1 MSLID
6 RGDYSIYGVKKV
18 KSASSFI
25 KMHAVKSA
33 KSRSVIMEAEATTL
47 LKFIKGN
54 QKNQLVIPIYQRLY
68 SWEKE
73 QCKELWD
80 DIIKIGGN
88 DKMDGHFI
96 GSILYVLDGITHSD
110 NALLI
115 IDGQQRL
122 TTITLLLTAL
132 RDHLND
138 EDEFLEKFSCQK
150 IESDYLINSDKDG
163 DKKFRLILS
172 ESDKDTLLSLID
184 ENRRK
189 PSEPSSKIMENFKL
203 FEEWV
208 SNTNKLETIFKGL
221 EKLMIVWIAL
231 KKEKNDPQ
239 LIFESMNSKGIE
251 LTQTDLI
258 RNYIVMETEI
268 EKQEG
273 FYNKYWRAMEE
284 EFKQNKKW
292 FDRFVRHYLTI
303 KTREIPNINKVYVA
317 LKDYRQKEG
326 IGIEDLLKDLQKYCG
341 YFCQIVFKKE
351 ANKDLNKALGFLV
364 DLEMDVIYPLLLELY
379 SDYSDGVLSKADF
392 IPIIA
397 LIESYICRRA
407 VCGLGTNSL
416 NKVFPSFTKH
426 IQKDEYF
433 KSLKA
438 HFGYLT
444 EKQRFPNN
452 DEFKKLFITIDFYH
466 FKKREYF
473 FERLENF
480 ERKERVYTH
489 EYTIEHIMP
498 QTLTEDTK
506 EWERDLGE
514 NFKEIHDKY
523 LHTIGNLTLT
533 GYNSEYSNKSFQEKR
548 DMEGGFKDSPLRLNQ
563 GLRDLKSFGEEEIK
577 KRANDL
583 ADLALKIW
591 TYPKLDAETLEKY
604 KPKKDKKEKK
614 VYDLNSYKFGS
625 HSREL
630 FDILSKGIKALDEKI
645 VENFNQDYIS
655 YKFSKNFVD
664 IVAQTKDLKL
674 YLNMPFYE
682 LQDEKNLARD
692 MTNKGHLG
700 NGDIEVKLETK
711 ENIPYCLGLIKQ
723 ALEKQMGGRNRQ

>member
-1 MSLID
+1 MKADI
-6 RGDYSIYGVKKV
+6 
-18 KSASSFI
+18 
-25 KMHAVKSA
+25 
-33 KSRSVIMEAEATTL
+33 TTL
-47 LKFIKGN
+47 LNFIKDN
-54 QKNQLVIPIYQRLY
+54 QKNQLVIPIYQRVY

-80 DIIKIGGN
+80 DIIKIGGD
-88 DKMDGHFI
+88 DKMDWHFI
-96 GSILYVLDGITHSD
+96 GSILYVLDRITHSN

-132 RDHLND
+132 RDHLSD
-138 EDEFLEKFSCQK
+138 EYEFLEKFSHQK
-150 IESDYLINSDKDG
+150 IQNDYLINSDKDS

-184 ENRRK
+184 KDKRK
-189 PSEPSSKIMENFKL
+189 PSELSSKIIENFKL

-208 SNTNKLETIFKGL
+208 SKNTDKLETIFKGL
-221 EKLMIVWIAL
+221 EKLMIVTIAL
-231 KKEKNDPQ
+231 EKGKDDPQ

-284 EFKQNKKW
+284 DFKQNKKW

-303 KTREIPNINKVYVA
+303 KTREIPNTNKVYVA
-317 LKDYRQKEG
+317 FKDYRQKEG

-341 YFCQIVFKKE
+341 YFCRIVFKKE
-351 ANKDLNKALGFLV
+351 ADKDLNKALGFLV

-379 SDYSDGVLSKADF
+379 GDYSDGVLSKDDF

-438 HFGYLT
+438 HFGSLT

-452 DEFKKLFITIDFYH
+452 DEFKDCFITIDFYK
-466 FKKREYF
+466 FQKKEYF

-480 ERKERVYTH
+480 DRKERVYTH
-489 EYTIEHIMP
+489 EYTTEHIMP
-498 QTLTEDTK
+498 QTLTE

-514 NFKEIHDKY
+514 NFQEIHNKY

-533 GYNSEYSNKSFQEKR
+533 GYNLEYSNKSFQEKR
-548 DMEGGFKDSPLRLNQ
+548 DMEKGFKDSPLRLNQ
-563 GLRDLKSFGEEEIK
+563 GLRDLKFFGEEEIK

-614 VYDLNSYKFGS
+614 VYDLSSYKFGS

-645 VENFNQDYIS
+645 LEKFNKMCIS
-655 YKFSKNFVD
+655 YKFDTNFVS
-664 IVAQTKDLKL
+664 IVPLKNGGLNL

-682 LQDEKNLARD
+682 LQDEKNLAKKA
-692 MTNKGHLG
+692 KGNYG

>member
-1 MSLID
+1 
-6 RGDYSIYGVKKV
+6 
-18 KSASSFI
+18 
-25 KMHAVKSA
+25 
-33 KSRSVIMEAEATTL
+33 MEADATTL
-47 LKFIKGN
+47 LKFIKDN
-54 QKNQLVIPIYQRLY
+54 QKNQLVIPIYQRVY

-73 QCKELWD
+73 QCKQLWD

-96 GSILYVLDGITHSD
+96 GSILYVLDRITHSN

-132 RDHLND
+132 RDHWSD
-138 EDEFLEKFSCQK
+138 KRKEIEDH
-150 IESDYLINSDKDG
+150 YLINSDKDG

-172 ESDKDTLLSLID
+172 DSDKDTLLYLID
-184 ENRRK
+184 KDRRK
-189 PSEPSSKIMENFKL
+189 PSEPSSKIVENFKL
-203 FEEWV
+203 FGEWI
-208 SNTNKLETIFKGL
+208 SKNTGKLETIFKGL
-221 EKLMIVWIAL
+221 DKLMIVKIAL
-231 KKEKNDPQ
+231 KEGKYNPQ
-239 LIFESMNSKGIE
+239 LIFENMNSKGME
-251 LTQTDLI
+251 LIQTDLI
-258 RNYIVMETEI
+258 RNYIIMETEI

-284 EFKQNKKW
+284 EFKQNEKL
-292 FDRFVRHYLTI
+292 FNQFVRHYLTI
-303 KTREIPNINKVYVA
+303 KTREVPNINKVYVA

-351 ANKDLNKALGFLV
+351 DDKDLNKALGFLV

-379 SDYSDGVLSKADF
+379 SDYSDGVLSKDDF
-392 IPIIA
+392 IPSIA

-438 HFGYLT
+438 HFGSLT

-452 DEFKKLFITIDFYH
+452 DEFKDCFITIDFYK
-466 FKKREYF
+466 FKKNKYF

-480 ERKERVYTH
+480 NRKERVYTH
-489 EYTIEHIMP
+489 EYTTEHIMP
-498 QTLTEDTK
+498 QKLTEELK
-506 EWERDLGE
+506 KDLGQDHE
-514 NFKEIHDKY
+514 RIHTQY

-533 GYNSEYSNKSFQEKR
+533 GYNSEYSNKSFQEKS
-548 DMEGGFKDSPLRLNQ
+548 FKDSPLRLNQ
-563 GLRDLKSFGEEEIK
+563 GLRNLESFGEEEIK

-604 KPKKDKKEKK
+604 KPKKEKE
-614 VYDLNSYKFGS
+614 VYDLSFYKFGS

-630 FDILSKGIKALDEKI
+630 FDILSKGIKALDKRI
-645 VENFNQDYIS
+645 IENFNQDYIS

-664 IVAQTKDLKL
+664 IVPLKNGGLKL
-674 YLNMPFYE
+674 YLNMKFNE

-700 NGDIEVKLETK
+700 NGDIEVKLEEK
-711 ENIPYCLGLIKQ
+711 ENIPYYLGLIKQ

>member
-1 MSLID
+1 
-6 RGDYSIYGVKKV
+6 
-18 KSASSFI
+18 
-25 KMHAVKSA
+25 
-33 KSRSVIMEAEATTL
+33 MEADVTTL
-47 LKFIKGN
+47 LNFIKGN
-54 QKNQLVIPIYQRLY
+54 QNNQLVIPIYQRLY

-73 QCKELWD
+73 QCKQLWD
-80 DIIKIGGN
+80 DIIKIGGD

-96 GSILYVLDGITHSD
+96 GSILYVIHDAKYS
-110 NALLI
+110 NNVLLI

-138 EDEFLEKFSCQK
+138 EDEFLGKFSRQQ
-150 IESDYLINSDKDG
+150 IQNRYLINSDKDG

-184 ENRRK
+184 KDKRK
-189 PSEPSSKIMENFKL
+189 PSEPSSKIVENFKL
-203 FEEWV
+203 FGEWI
-208 SNTNKLETIFKGL
+208 SKNTNKLETIFKGL
-221 EKLMIVWIAL
+221 DKLMIVEIAL
-231 KKEKNDPQ
+231 EKGKDDPQ

-284 EFKQNKKW
+284 EFKQNKKL
-292 FDRFVRHYLTI
+292 FDRFVRHYVTI
-303 KTREIPNINKVYVA
+303 KTKIPNVNKVYVA

-351 ANKDLNKALGFLV
+351 ADKDLNKALDFLV

-379 SDYSDGVLSKADF
+379 SDYSDGVLSKDDF
-392 IPIIA
+392 RRSIA

-407 VCGLGTNSL
+407 VCGFGTNGL
-416 NKVFPSFTKH
+416 NKIFASFTKK
-426 IQKDEYF
+426 INKDQYLESI
-433 KSLKA
+433 KV
-438 HFGYLT
+438 HFGSLT
-444 EKQRFPNN
+444 EKQRFPDN
-452 DEFKKLFITIDFYH
+452 DEFKNLFITIDFYNLKE
-466 FKKREYF
+466 KKYF
-473 FERLENF
+473 FERLEKFDTEEPVNTQ
-480 ERKERVYTH
+480 EC
-489 EYTIEHIMP
+489 TIEHIMP
-498 QTLTEDTK
+498 QTLTE

-514 NFKEIHDKY
+514 NFQAIHDKY

-533 GYNSEYSNKSFQEKR
+533 GYNFEYSNRSFQEKR
-548 DMEGGFKDSPLRLNQ
+548 DMEKGFKQSPLKLNQ
-563 GLRDLKSFGEEEIK
+563 SLKDLKSFGEEEIK

-614 VYDLNSYKFGS
+614 VYDLSSYKFGS

-630 FDILSKGIKALDEKI
+630 FDILSKGIKALDERITESFMKA
-645 VENFNQDYIS
+645 YIA
-655 YKFSKNFVD
+655 YKFKTNFVD
-664 IVAQTKDLKL
+664 IVVQTKDLKL
-674 YLNMPFYE
+674 YLNMKFNE
-682 LQDEKNLARD
+682 LQDEKNLASD
-692 MTNKGHLG
+692 ATNKHHNG

>member
-1 MSLID
+1 
-6 RGDYSIYGVKKV
+6 
-18 KSASSFI
+18 
-25 KMHAVKSA
+25 
-33 KSRSVIMEAEATTL
+33 MEANAMKL
-47 LKFIKGN
+47 LDFIGKS
-54 QKNQLVIPIYQRLY
+54 QERQFIIPIYQRLY
-68 SWEKE
+68 SWGKE
-73 QCKELWD
+73 QCKQLWD
-80 DIIKIGGN
+80 DIIKIGGD
-88 DKMDGHFI
+88 DKMNGHFI
-96 GSILYVLDGITHSD
+96 GSILYVHDGQYTTSY
-110 NALLI
+110 NELFI

-122 TTITLLLTAL
+122 TTITLLFTAL
-132 RDHLND
+132 RDHLSD
-138 EDEFLEKFSCQK
+138 EVKRKE
-150 IESDYLINSDKDG
+150 IENHYLINSSKDG

-172 ESDKDTLLSLID
+172 ESDKDTLLYLID
-184 ENRRK
+184 KDKRK
-189 PSEPSSKIMENFKL
+189 PSEPSSKIVENFKL

-208 SNTNKLETIFKGL
+208 SNTDKLETIFKGL
-221 EKLMIVWIAL
+221 EKLMIVEISL
-231 KKEKNDPQ
+231 EKRKCDPQ

-284 EFKQNKKW
+284 EFKQNKKL

-303 KTREIPNINKVYVA
+303 KTKEIPNINKVYVA

-341 YFCQIVFKKE
+341 YFCRIVFKKE
-351 ANKDLNKALGFLV
+351 ADKDLNKALGFLV
-364 DLEMDVIYPLLLELY
+364 DLEMDVVYPLLLELY

-433 KSLKA
+433 KNLKA

-452 DEFKKLFITIDFYH
+452 DEFKDLFITIDFYS
-466 FKKREYF
+466 FKKNKYF

-480 ERKERVYTH
+480 DRKERVYTH
-489 EYTIEHIMP
+489 EYTTEHIMP
-498 QTLTEDTK
+498 QTLTQ

-514 NFKEIHDKY
+514 NFQEIHDKY

-533 GYNSEYSNKSFQEKR
+533 GYNPEYSNNSFQEKQG
-548 DMEGGFKDSPLRLNQ
+548 MEKGFKDSPLRLNQ
-563 GLRDLKSFGEEEIK
+563 SLRDLKSFGEEEIK

-591 TYPKLDAETLEKY
+591 TYPNLNAETLEKY

-614 VYDLNSYKFGS
+614 VYDLSSYKFGS

-630 FDILSKGIKALDEKI
+630 FDILSKEIKALDERI
-645 VENFNQDYIS
+645 TENFNQDYIS

-664 IVAQTKDLKL
+664 IVVQTKDLKL
-674 YLNMPFYE
+674 YLNMKFNE

-711 ENIPYCLGLIKQ
+711 ENIPYCLRLIKQ

>member
-1 MSLID
+1 
-6 RGDYSIYGVKKV
+6 
-18 KSASSFI
+18 
-25 KMHAVKSA
+25 
-33 KSRSVIMEAEATTL
+33 MEANKNTL
-47 LKFIKGN
+47 LKFIKDN
-54 QKNQLVIPIYQRLY
+54 QKNQLVIPIYQRSY

-73 QCKELWD
+73 QCKQLWD

-110 NALLI
+110 NALFI

-122 TTITLLLTAL
+122 TTITLLLIAL
-132 RDHLND
+132 RNHLSDEVKRKEIEDH
-138 EDEFLEKFSCQK
+138 
-150 IESDYLINSDKDG
+150 YLINSDKDG

-172 ESDKDTLLSLID
+172 ESDRDTLLSLID
-184 ENRRK
+184 KDRRK
-189 PSEPSSKIMENFKL
+189 PSEPSSKIVENFKL
-203 FEEWV
+203 FEKWV
-208 SNTNKLETIFKGL
+208 SQNTNKLETIFKGL
-221 EKLMIVWIAL
+221 DKLMIVEIAL
-231 KKEKNDPQ
+231 KKEKDDPQ

-258 RNYIVMETEI
+258 RNYIIMETEI

-273 FYNKYWRAMEE
+273 FYNQYWRAMEE
-284 EFKQNKKW
+284 DFKQNKKL

-303 KTREIPNINKVYVA
+303 KTREIPNTNKVYVA

-341 YFCQIVFKKE
+341 YFCRIVFKKE
-351 ANKDLNKALGFLV
+351 ADKADKDLNKALGFLV
-364 DLEMDVIYPLLLELY
+364 GLEMDVIYPLLLELY
-379 SDYSDGVLSKADF
+379 SDYSDGVLSKDDF
-392 IPIIA
+392 RRSIA

-416 NKVFPSFTKH
+416 NKVFSSFTKK
-426 IQKDEYF
+426 INKDQYLE
-433 KSLKA
+433 SIEA
-438 HFGYLT
+438 HFLSL
-444 EKQRFPNN
+444 EKTAGKFPK
-452 DEFKKLFITIDFYH
+452 DSESRDSFITKELYGRNKT
-466 FKKREYF
+466 KKKKTKYF
-473 FERLENF
+473 LERLNF
-480 ERKERVYTH
+480 DTKEPVNTQ
-489 EYTIEHIMP
+489 ECTIEHIIP
-498 QTLTEDTK
+498 QELTE

-514 NFKEIHDKY
+514 NFQAIHDKY

-533 GYNSEYSNKSFQEKR
+533 GYNHEYSNKSFQEKQG
-548 DMEGGFKDSPLRLNQ
+548 MKKGFKDSPLRLNQ

-604 KPKKDKKEKK
+604 KPKKDKKEKE

-630 FDILSKGIKALDEKI
+630 FDILSKEIKALDERI
-645 VENFNQDYIS
+645 TENFNQDYIS

-664 IVAQTKDLKL
+664 IVVQTKDLKL
-674 YLNMPFYE
+674 YLNMKFNE

-723 ALEKQMGGRNRQ
+723 TLEKQMGGRNRQ

>member
-1 MSLID
+1 
-6 RGDYSIYGVKKV
+6 
-18 KSASSFI
+18 
-25 KMHAVKSA
+25 
-33 KSRSVIMEAEATTL
+33 MEANATTL
-47 LKFIKGN
+47 LNFIKDN
-54 QKNQLVIPIYQRLY
+54 QKNQLVIPIYQRVY

-73 QCKELWD
+73 QCKQLWD
-80 DIIKIGGN
+80 DIIKVGGD

-132 RDHLND
+132 RDHWSD
-138 EDEFLEKFSCQK
+138 KHKE
-150 IESDYLINSDKDG
+150 IENHYLINSDKDG

-184 ENRRK
+184 KDRRK
-189 PSEPSSKIMENFKL
+189 PSEPSSKIVENFKL

-208 SNTNKLETIFKGL
+208 SNTDKLETIFKGL
-221 EKLMIVWIAL
+221 DKLMIVEIAL
-231 KKEKNDPQ
+231 EKGKDGPQ

-251 LTQTDLI
+251 LAQTDLI
-258 RNYIVMETEI
+258 RNYTVMETEI

-284 EFKQNKKW
+284 EFKQNEKW

-303 KTREIPNINKVYVA
+303 KTREIPNTNKVYVA

-341 YFCQIVFKKE
+341 YFCRIAFKKE
-351 ANKDLNKALGFLV
+351 ADKDLNKALGFLV

-379 SDYSDGVLSKADF
+379 SDYSDGILSKDDF
-392 IPIIA
+392 RRSVA

-452 DEFKKLFITIDFYH
+452 DEFKDRFIKIDFYK
-466 FKKREYF
+466 FKKKKYF

-480 ERKERVYTH
+480 NRKERVYTH

-498 QTLTEDTK
+498 QELTE
-506 EWERDLGE
+506 EWKRDLGE
-514 NFKEIHDKY
+514 NFQAIHDKY

-533 GYNSEYSNKSFQEKR
+533 GYNPEYSNRSFQEKQG
-548 DMEGGFKDSPLRLNQ
+548 MEKGFKNSPLMLNQ
-563 GLRDLKSFGEEEIK
+563 GLRGLESFGEKEIK

-614 VYDLNSYKFGS
+614 VYDLSFYNFGS

-630 FDILSKGIKALDEKI
+630 FDILRKEIKALDEKI
-645 VENFNQDYIS
+645 AEKFNQDYIS

-664 IVAQTKDLKL
+664 IVVQTKDLKL
-674 YLNMPFYE
+674 YLNMKFNE
-682 LQDEKNLARD
+682 LQDEKDLARD

>member
-1 MSLID
+1 
-6 RGDYSIYGVKKV
+6 
-18 KSASSFI
+18 
-25 KMHAVKSA
+25 
-33 KSRSVIMEAEATTL
+33 MEAGATTL
-47 LKFIKGN
+47 LNFIKDN

-73 QCKELWD
+73 QCKQLWD

-96 GSILYVLDGITHSD
+96 GSILYVLDRITHSN

-122 TTITLLLTAL
+122 TTITLLLIAL
-132 RDHLND
+132 RNHLSD
-138 EDEFLEKFSCQK
+138 EVKRKE
-150 IESDYLINSDKDG
+150 IENHYLINSDKDG

-184 ENRRK
+184 KDRRK
-189 PSEPSSKIMENFKL
+189 PSEPSSKIVENFKL
-203 FEEWV
+203 FEEWI
-208 SNTNKLETIFKGL
+208 SKNTNKLETIFKGL
-221 EKLMIVWIAL
+221 DKLMIVEIAL
-231 KKEKNDPQ
+231 DKGKDDSQ
-239 LIFESMNSKGIE
+239 LIFESMNSKGME

-258 RNYIVMETEI
+258 RNYIIMETEI

-284 EFKQNKKW
+284 DFKQNKKL

-317 LKDYRQKEG
+317 FKDYRQKER

-341 YFCQIVFKKE
+341 YFCRIVFKKE
-351 ANKDLNKALGFLV
+351 ADKEADKDLNKALGFLV

-379 SDYSDGVLSKADF
+379 SDYSDKVLSKDDF
-392 IPIIA
+392 KRSID

-416 NKVFPSFTKH
+416 NKVFPSFTRY

-433 KSLKA
+433 KSLEA

-452 DEFKKLFITIDFYH
+452 DEFKKLFITIDFYN
-466 FKKREYF
+466 FQKKKYF
-473 FERLENF
+473 FERLNF
-480 ERKERVYTH
+480 DRKEPVNTQ
-489 EYTIEHIMP
+489 ECTIEHIMP
-498 QTLTEDTK
+498 QKLTE
-506 EWERDLGE
+506 EWKRDLGE
-514 NFKEIHDKY
+514 NFQEIHDKY

-533 GYNSEYSNKSFQEKR
+533 GYNSEYGNKSFQEKR
-548 DMEGGFKDSPLRLNQ
+548 CMEGGFKHSPLRLNE
-563 GLRDLKSFGEEEIK
+563 GLRDLESSFGEEEIK

-614 VYDLNSYKFGS
+614 VYDLSSYKFDS

-630 FDILSKGIKALDEKI
+630 FDILSKEIKALDEKI
-645 VENFNQDYIS
+645 AEKFNQDYIS
-655 YKFSKNFVD
+655 YIFDKNFVD
-664 IVAQTKDLKL
+664 VVVQTKDLKL
-674 YLNMPFYE
+674 YLNMKFNE

-692 MTNKGHLG
+692 MTNIGHLG

>member
-18 KSASSFI
+18 KSVSSFI

-33 KSRSVIMEAEATTL
+33 KSGSAIMEAYATTL
-47 LKFIKGN
+47 LNFIKDN

-68 SWEKE
+68 SWDKE
-73 QCKELWD
+73 QCKQLWD
-80 DIIKIGGN
+80 DIIEIGGN

-96 GSILYVLDGITHSD
+96 GSILYVLDRITHSN

-132 RDHLND
+132 RNHLSDEVKRKEIGDH
-138 EDEFLEKFSCQK
+138 
-150 IESDYLINSDKDG
+150 YLINSDKDG

-184 ENRRK
+184 KDRRK

-203 FEEWV
+203 FEEWIRK
-208 SNTNKLETIFKGL
+208 NTNQLETIFKGL
-221 EKLMIVWIAL
+221 EKLMIVEIAL
-231 KKEKNDPQ
+231 EKGKDEPQ
-239 LIFESMNSKGIE
+239 LIFESMNSKGME

-268 EKQEG
+268 EKREG

-284 EFKQNKKW
+284 KFKQNKKW

-326 IGIEDLLKDLQKYCG
+326 IEIEDLLKDLQKYCG
-341 YFCQIVFKKE
+341 YFCRIVFKKE
-351 ANKDLNKALGFLV
+351 DDKDLKKALGFLV
-364 DLEMDVIYPLLLELY
+364 DLEMDVVYPLLLELY
-379 SDYSDGVLSKADF
+379 SDYSDGVLSKDDF
-392 IPIIA
+392 RRSID

-433 KSLKA
+433 KSLKV

-444 EKQRFPNN
+444 NNQRFPNN
-452 DEFKKLFITIDFYH
+452 GEFKDCFIKIDFYN
-466 FKKREYF
+466 FQKKKYF

-480 ERKERVYTH
+480 DTNEPVNTQEC
-489 EYTIEHIMP
+489 TIEHIMP
-498 QTLTEDTK
+498 QELTE

-514 NFKEIHDKY
+514 NFQEIHDKY

-533 GYNSEYSNKSFQEKR
+533 GYNPEYSNKSFQEKQG
-548 DMEGGFKDSPLRLNQ
+548 MEKGFKNSPLRLNQ
-563 GLRDLKSFGEEEIK
+563 GLRGLESFGEKEIE

-591 TYPKLDAETLEKY
+591 TYPNLDAETLEKY
-604 KPKKDKKEKK
+604 KPKKEKK
-614 VYDLNSYKFGS
+614 VYDLSSYKFGS
-625 HSREL
+625 NSREL
-630 FDILSKGIKALDEKI
+630 FDILSKEIKALDERITEK
-645 VENFNQDYIS
+645 FNKMCIS
-655 YKFSKNFVD
+655 YKFDTNFVS
-664 IVAQTKDLKL
+664 IVPLKNGGLNL

-682 LQDEKNLARD
+682 LQDEKNLARKA
-692 MTNKGHLG
+692 KGNYG
-700 NGDIEVKLETK
+700 NGKIEVKLETK
-711 ENIPYCLGLIKQ
+711 ENIPYCLGLIEQ
-723 ALEKQMGGRNRQ
+723 VLEKQMGGRNRQ